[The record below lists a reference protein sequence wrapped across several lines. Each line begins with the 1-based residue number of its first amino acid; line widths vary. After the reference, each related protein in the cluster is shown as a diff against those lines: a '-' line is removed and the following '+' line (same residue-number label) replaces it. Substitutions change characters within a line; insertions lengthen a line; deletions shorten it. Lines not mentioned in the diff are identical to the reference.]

1 MALDSLVAK
10 ANTGEGIDRL
20 AGRSTP
26 DGFVGA
32 ALIADSNGAEVSQ
45 SNPLSVRLYGIVET
59 PEILTT
65 TSSGNTTSGALSVS
79 ITNVGAANGTVD
91 GATIAPGL
99 SINISASPGNTIAS
113 FAYDATG
120 TTFLI
125 VTMSENAQ

>member
-20 AGRSTP
+20 AGRSTAG
-26 DGFVGA
+26 GFVGA
-32 ALIADSNGAEVSQ
+32 AMLTDNNGVEVAQ
-45 SNPLSVRLYGIVET
+45 ANPLPARLYGITET
-59 PEILTT
+59 PEIATV

-79 ITNVGAANGTVD
+79 ITNVGLANGTVG

-99 SINISASPGNTIAS
+99 SINISASPGNNIAS
-113 FAYDATG
+113 FSYDATG

-125 VTMSENAQ
+125 VTMSENA